1 MKAYEAVQIL
11 KGLADDHEVRLDIG
25 VAGKR
30 KVTPPTPPTPPTPAQ
45 PTTIWNQDTREWVI
59 GKQFWPKQDTN
70 PYPNYVYCT
79 NTGTMQ

>member
-1 MKAYEAVQIL
+1 MKVSEARLIL
-11 KGLADDHEVRLDIG
+11 NGLEDDHEVRLDIG

-30 KVTPPTPPTPPTPAQ
+30 KVVPPTPIQ

-59 GKQFWPKQDTN
+59 GKQFWPKHDIN

>member
-1 MKAYEAVQIL
+1 MKASEAKLIL
-11 KGLADDHEVRLDIG
+11 DGLDDDHEVRLDIG

-30 KVTPPTPPTPPTPAQ
+30 KTATPVPKQ
-45 PTTIWNQDTREWVI
+45 PTTLWNQDTREWVL
-59 GKQFWPKQDTN
+59 GKEFWPKQDIN